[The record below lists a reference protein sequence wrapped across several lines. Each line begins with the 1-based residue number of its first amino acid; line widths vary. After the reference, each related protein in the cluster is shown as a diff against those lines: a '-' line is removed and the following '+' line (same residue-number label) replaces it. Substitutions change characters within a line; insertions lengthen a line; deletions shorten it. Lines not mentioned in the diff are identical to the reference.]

1 MDRKAEDQPVDHP
14 KPEHHKNVIERVAE
28 DLESRFLAAAE
39 VATETTS
46 AETNLAMAALTAI
59 EGPPKA
65 APAGGEPED
74 DDANEKPAPA

>member
-1 MDRKAEDQPVDHP
+1 M
-14 KPEHHKNVIERVAE
+14 IERVAE

-59 EGPPKA
+59 KGPPKA
-65 APAGGEPED
+65 EPSGGEPKD
-74 DDANEKPAPA
+74 DDASEKPGPA